1 MSGKDWV
8 YATYAA
14 VMAGLDIW
22 VVVMIA
28 QVIRDYCRDRKRMR

>member
-8 YATYAA
+8 YATYA
-14 VMAGLDIW
+14 
-22 VVVMIA
+22 VVMTALEIWMLVQIV